1 MLLRIEAPF
10 PLLKHVAH
18 YAVVFFNVVNE
29 VNYTS
34 VNLCVQKDVWG
45 RLRVPNRANELEPD
59 GSLFVVDFDRELSP
73 DLDAVLLGLVLL
85 CHTQNCDLCASALL
99 GKLGEVLVDK
109 VAT

>member
-10 PLLKHVAH
+10 PLLEHVAH
-18 YAVVFFNVVNE
+18 DPVVLFNVVHE
-29 VNYTS
+29 VDHTS

-45 RLRVPNRANELEPD
+45 RLRVPDRANELKPD

-85 CHTQNCDLCASALL
+85 CHT
-99 GKLGEVLVDK
+99 
-109 VAT
+109 